1 LSSGA
6 EPFLGKLAVGT
17 VVMNRVDSDE
27 FPSNTVDVIFDK
39 ENGVQFTPTANGA
52 IEKDPDEDSIAAAK
66 ICLEDVRLSDDI
78 LYFLN
83 EFTKRN
89 QNIQARRGEGNI
101 PAVYS

>member
-1 LSSGA
+1 
-6 EPFLGKLAVGT
+6 
-17 VVMNRVDSDE
+17 MNRVDSDE
-27 FPSNTVDVIFDK
+27 FPSNIVDVIFDK

-83 EFTKRN
+83 EELSSSLWIVENCTYVMTIGCHDFY
-89 QNIQARRGEGNI
+89 AD
-101 PAVYS
+101 